1 MNTVT
6 LIPKAKPDL
15 YLELEH
21 VSPDAFAGKTAAKIA
36 EIPVYE
42 GNTIHKLGDFFEV
55 KGDAGA
61 KAADTKI
68 VIKGDASRLKYV
80 GMRMTAGEIEVEG
93 NIDQYLGAW
102 MEGGRI
108 HTHGNVD
115 AFAGIGMKGGEILI
129 DGNAGDYLGA
139 AYRGDWRGMQAGRIH
154 VKGNA
159 GSDIGYYMNGG
170 TIVVDGDVDVHVG
183 THMDGGR
190 IVIKGN
196 AKSKVG
202 GQMITGEI
210 FIFGNIEVMMPGFI
224 YRNDVELEVEGV
236 KGKFAL
242 FEGDTAERHPK
253 KKGQTIYG
261 RLYIKY

>member
-1 MNTVT
+1 MSTVT
-6 LIPKAKPDL
+6 LIARAKPQL
-15 YLELEH
+15 YLEMES
-21 VSPDAFAGKTAAKIA
+21 VTPDAFAGKKASEIAAL
-36 EIPVYE
+36 PVYE
-42 GNTIHKLGDFFEV
+42 GNTTQKLGDFFEV
-55 KGDAGA
+55 SGDGGA
-61 KAADTKI
+61 TAAETKI
-68 VIKGDASRLKYV
+68 LIKGDATRLKYV

-93 NIDQYLGAW
+93 SIDQYTGAW

-108 HTHGNVD
+108 HIHGNTD
-115 AFAGIGMKGGEILI
+115 AFTGIGMKGGEILV
-129 DGNAGDYLGA
+129 DGSAGNYLGA

-170 TIVVDGDVDVHVG
+170 TIVVEGDVDVHVG
-183 THMDGGR
+183 CHMDGGR

-210 FIFGNIEVMMPGFI
+210 FIFGSLEVMMPGFI
-224 YRNDVELEVEGV
+224 YRKDVDIEVEGAN
-236 KGKFAL
+236 GKFAL

-253 KKGQTIYG
+253 KKGQTVFG
-261 RLYIKY
+261 KLYLKY